1 MATRR
6 YDNLTKPLQLR
17 NKTMKSRFVYPVAQP
32 HFLQANELYPSDP
45 IIAYYMN
52 RAKNGAALILLHDLT
67 NLDQRIM
74 GDYDT
79 AHFAM
84 YDLDDKGCQ
93 NGFTQFAEY
102 MHYYGT
108 LVCPELNLCN
118 RMPLQI
124 NDPDA
129 PVPEGASGGGFMM
142 GPGGPGGRGEP
153 DEDDPPVEDMMAML
167 MKRET
172 KEADPLDGIL
182 GAENPGMPKKN
193 VVPEGR
199 FISGGPGRPAS
210 GPQLKGKYMEYY
222 IKATV
227 EHAKTY
233 KNVNMDGGYIDFA
246 ANNFLIGKFLYTNMN
261 WRTDEYGGSLENRM
275 RFPIEVVKAVREA
288 VGEDFI
294 LAINCPNVGA
304 GFSEEDCATF
314 LKALEPYID
323 LIQLR
328 AMHSDHE
335 PYTECKAAISSR
347 RMKELG
353 VKTPIFISSYYK
365 DLDSMEKHIAAGD
378 VDGFAPGHLMIC
390 NENMGEILK
399 DGNGEDVRPCIE
411 CHICR
416 GSSSYSDWMSHCTI
430 NPHIGMEHQEFR
442 FIEPV
447 TKKKRVAIVGGGPGG
462 MNCALELVA
471 RGHEPVIFEASD
483 ELGGQIKSSNY
494 PKFKWELKRYLDW
507 LKNQMVRKNI
517 EVRLNTPAT
526 PEAIE
531 AEGFDAVVVAIGG
544 KAVAPKV
551 EGAEA
556 IRWNGTN
563 IYGHEAE
570 IGKKVVVIGGSSTAA
585 EAACYLAECGHEVVE
600 LSRQSRIGY
609 DLNPIRMVSYMGQK
623 AQKLGVKVKKQCKT
637 LKIEQG
643 KVTYENYKGDVKTI
657 ECDDVVVNG
666 GISPVV
672 EDAAIFRNSARE
684 YYVIGDARQ
693 SGTMRHAIRD
703 AYAVAQQI

>member
-1 MATRR
+1 MAERR
-6 YDNLTKPLQLR
+6 YNNLTEPLQLR

-52 RAKNGAALILLHDLT
+52 RAKNGVGLILLHDLT

-74 GDYDT
+74 GEYDT
-79 AHFAM
+79 GHFAM

-102 MHYYGT
+102 MHYFGT

-118 RMPLQI
+118 RMPLQV

-129 PVPEGASGGGFMM
+129 PVPPGAGF
-142 GPGGPGGRGEP
+142 GFFGGPPMGNEA
-153 DEDDPPVEDMMAML
+153 DDDDPPVEDMMTML
-167 MKRET
+167 MKRDK
-172 KEADPLDGIL
+172 KEDDPLDGIL
-182 GAENPGMPKKN
+182 GPGNPGMPKKTE
-193 VVPEGR
+193 VPEGR

-233 KNVNMDGGYIDFA
+233 KNLNMDGGYIDFA
-246 ANNFLIGKFLYTNMN
+246 EHNFLIGKFLNPKMN

-275 RFPIEVVKAVREA
+275 RFPLEVVKAVREA
-288 VGEDFI
+288 VGEDF
-294 LAINCPNVGA
+294 LLCINCPGTSPD
-304 GFSEEDCATF
+304 GFTDEECAIF
-314 LKALEPYID
+314 LKELEPYID

-328 AMHSDHE
+328 KGHSDHE
-335 PYTECKAAISSR
+335 PYPVCTSAEAAAYMKAQ
-347 RMKELG
+347 G
-353 VKTPIFISSYYK
+353 VKTPIVVSTYYK
-365 DLDSMEKHIAAGD
+365 DLDNLDRIIGEGK
-378 VDGFAPGHLMIC
+378 VDGVAPGHLMIC
-390 NENMGEILK
+390 NENMGEILR

-416 GSSSYSDWMSHCTI
+416 GSSSTSDWMSHCTI

-442 FIEPV
+442 FIKPV
-447 TKKKRVAIVGGGPGG
+447 DKLKKVAIVGGGPGG
-462 MNCALELVA
+462 MNCALYLKE
-471 RGHEPVIFEASD
+471 RGHTPVIFEASD

-507 LKNQMVRKNI
+507 LKNQMVRKDI

-526 PEAIE
+526 PEMIE

-544 KAVAPKV
+544 QAKAPKV
-551 EGAEA
+551 EGAEDCK
-556 IRWNGTN
+556 WNGCN
-563 IYGHEAE
+563 IYGHVDEL
-570 IGKKVVVIGGSSTAA
+570 GQKVVVIGGSSTAA
-585 EAACYLAECGHEVVE
+585 EAACYLAECGKEVIE
-600 LSRQSRIGY
+600 ISRQNRIGY
-609 DLNPIRMVSYMGQK
+609 DLNPIRMINYMGQK

-637 LKIEQG
+637 LKIEPG

-657 ECDDVVVNG
+657 ECDDIVVNG
-666 GISPVV
+666 GICPDVSK
-672 EDAAIFRNSARE
+672 AAIFRNSARE